1 MISSISF
8 YVFSLFLSYTDCTRY
23 KIPNVLLFTL
33 FSFLVIFKFI
43 ENNLFLHSFVISF
56 VILLFFV
63 IILLILPQMILGGGD
78 IKYIMV
84 VAIYLHPFL
93 FPLFL
98 IVTGLLQMSF
108 LLYFKHIK
116 KRRVAPMAPAIFFAV
131 MITEFLYTY
140 GWYTFN

>member
-8 YVFSLFLSYTDCTRY
+8 YIFSLFLSYIDCTRY
-23 KIPNVLLFTL
+23 KIPNILLLTL
-33 FSFLVIFKFI
+33 LVFLVFFKYF

-63 IILLILPQMILGGGD
+63 IILLVFPHIILGGGD

-98 IVTGLLQMSF
+98 IITGILQMSF

-116 KRRVAPMAPAIFFAV
+116 KRRVAPMAPAIFSAV
-131 MITEFLYTY
+131 IITEFLYAY